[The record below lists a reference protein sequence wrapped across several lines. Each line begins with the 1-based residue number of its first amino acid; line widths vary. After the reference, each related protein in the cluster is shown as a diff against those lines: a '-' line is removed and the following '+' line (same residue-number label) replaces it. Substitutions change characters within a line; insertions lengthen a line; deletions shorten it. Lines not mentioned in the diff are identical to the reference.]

1 MNSELTTQNES
12 TEIQV
17 GAEIP
22 NLDELVAKSE
32 GLTKLKPVMNLTAEY
47 IELEKP
53 EDSFRGVYIGTGE
66 ISVTD
71 KQTGEQRKLTSAR
84 FLIDKQVK
92 INAGVNLVRELK
104 EVPMGTPVE
113 ITYLRKD
120 GNVKIY
126 SVSLLG

>member
-1 MNSELTTQNES
+1 MNSELTNTEN

-17 GAEIP
+17 GVEIP
-22 NLDELVAKSE
+22 NLDEMVAKSE
-32 GLTKLKPVMNLTAEY
+32 GLSKLKPVMNLTAEY

-53 EDSFRGVYIGTGE
+53 EDSFRGVYIGTSE

-71 KQTGEQRKLTSAR
+71 KNTGEMRKLTSAR

-104 EVPMGTPVE
+104 DVPVGTPVE

-126 SVSLLG
+126 SVTLLG